1 MKGAALT
8 IARNATKN
16 GACPSLRV
24 MMDTLSKSAN
34 PKSRKLIK
42 IGLAVLKSAKIASV
56 NSANMN
62 QRSTPVEKVA
72 TTIVVKDALI
82 KNRSFL

>member
-1 MKGAALT
+1 MKAAALT
-8 IARNATKN
+8 FASNAIKN
-16 GACPSLRV
+16 GACPFLRV
-24 MMDTLSKSAN
+24 MLDTLSKSAN

-56 NSANMN
+56 NSTTMT